1 MIAVENAVN
10 LLEADSISHSEGFFP
25 HRVAGYHCLYDI
37 FSFLFVQDVNSPDVY
52 ETSDLPEDEQLSKP
66 PVSMIKLMLTELPM
80 ILFI

>member
-1 MIAVENAVN
+1 M
-10 LLEADSISHSEGFFP
+10 
-25 HRVAGYHCLYDI
+25 AGYHCLYDI

-80 ILFI
+80 IVFI